1 MEIEELRDY
10 IVNAPTKVGTL
21 DEFEMH
27 KMTAMN
33 PKMNTEEF
41 AAFVTSMRQGQLIPV
56 MVYRGKIVDGYHRH
70 SALTVLGTKTIKYI
84 ELPRNAKLAD
94 IQSIVVTV
102 EVRRHQTPTQ
112 LAIKAFNLTKKAGG
126 DLTQE
131 AAARLIGV
139 CINQIERVATIFNA
153 GRLDIIEL
161 LRDGGKFP
169 IPKVSDSGANYSV
182 DTSSLAAVAKF
193 VKGDQPKHTVDW
205 EKINYSIKAPR
216 SSSDWITA
224 MVDAVKY
231 SNQPSDIIIK
241 ASAEIASL
249 VV

>member
-10 IVNAPTKVGTL
+10 IAKAPTKVGKL
-21 DEFEMH
+21 DEFKMH

-70 SALTVLGTKTIKYI
+70 SALTVLGTETIKYI
-84 ELPRNAKLAD
+84 ELPRNAKLSD
-94 IQSIVVTV
+94 IQSIVVTA

-131 AAARLIGV
+131 AAARSIGV
-139 CINQIERVATIFNA
+139 SIRNIDYAAVIFNT

-169 IPKVSDSGANYSV
+169 IPKVSDSGASYSV
-182 DTSSLAAVAKF
+182 DTTSLAAIAKF

-205 EKINYSIKAPR
+205 EKINYSIKAPK
-216 SSSDWITA
+216 SSDDWITA
-224 MVDAVKY
+224 MLDAVKH
-231 SNQPSDIIIK
+231 SNQPSDIILK
-241 ASAEIASL
+241 ASNEIASL
-249 VV
+249 AK